1 MRCVRK
7 LLTLLLQNVV
17 LIDIAVVL
25 IDIATLETASF
36 HVCVLG
42 TPAQRSCTVRACKRQ
57 LT

>member
-17 LIDIAVVL
+17 LIDT
-25 IDIATLETASF
+25 ATLETASF